1 MKSVFL
7 RKNWKE
13 QEETYMNN
21 NSIVKNI
28 IFKFL
33 LELFRIIIP
42 IISVPY
48 IYRVF
53 KPEIMGQIEFSQ
65 SIVGYFFI
73 FAGFG
78 VYTYGLRE
86 ISRVRNNKKQRDRLF
101 TDLFII
107 STVSSIL
114 VTVSYLGYVYFKF
127 SSDLILKNML
137 LINSINLISY
147 IFYIEWIN
155 EAFENYKFISQKT
168 MIIKIINLIC
178 IFLFIKVSEDFYK
191 YLFLINIFIFFNNFA
206 SFIYIRRYISF
217 SFKNIEI
224 KKYLFPL
231 FLMILISNL
240 NVLYT
245 QLDKI
250 TIGFYGENIE
260 EVAYYGVAQKV
271 MSIMMAIIMSIVRVI
286 MPRLSFYLGEG
297 NKAEYENLLNK
308 TFPYIYLLVFPISIG
323 TVILSSEI
331 ALFFGGVEYLV
342 AKFAI
347 IVFGIRLI
355 VVTVESILA
364 NQVIFLNQKEKV
376 ILYLYGGGGV
386 INILLKFCLIKYN
399 ILSSGTSILTTMISE
414 IILVFFEYKYI
425 KKYLNFGLKIFNLRN
440 LKYLIFSLSF
450 FIIKYLLKDLQY
462 HNLINSLII
471 FLCCLSSY
479 FFILFITKDECLS
492 EIFKKINIKQ
502 YLKGK
507 I

>member
-1 MKSVFL
+1 MK
-7 RKNWKE
+7 
-13 QEETYMNN
+13 
-21 NSIVKNI
+21 NSIIKNI
-28 IFKFL
+28 IFKFS
-33 LELFRIIIP
+33 LEILRIIIP

-48 IYRVF
+48 IYRIF

-86 ISRVRNNKKQRDRLF
+86 ISRVRNNKEQRDKLF

-107 STVSSIL
+107 SIVSSIV
-114 VTVSYLGYVYFKF
+114 VTLLYFGYIYFKF
-127 SSDLILKNML
+127 NSDLMLKNML

-168 MIIKIINLIC
+168 IIIKIINLTC
-178 IFLFIKVSEDFYK
+178 IFLFIKISDDFYK

-224 KKYLFPL
+224 KRYLFSL

-250 TIGFYGENIE
+250 TLGFYGENIE

-271 MSIMMAIIMSIVRVI
+271 MSIMMVIIMSIVRVM

-297 NKAEYENLLNK
+297 NKLEYENLLNK

-323 TVILSSEI
+323 TVILSNEI
-331 ALFFGGVEYLV
+331 ALFFGGIEYLV

-355 VVTVESILA
+355 IVTIESILA

-376 ILYLYGGGGV
+376 ILYLYGLGGI
-386 INILLKFCLIKYN
+386 INFLLKLYLIKYN
-399 ILSSGTSILTTMISE
+399 ILTSGTAILTTMISE
-414 IILVFFEYKYI
+414 IVLIILEYKYI
-425 KKYLNFGLKIFNLRN
+425 KKYLNYDLKVFKLGN
-440 LKYLIFSLSF
+440 LKYLIFSLLF
-450 FIIKYLLKDLQY
+450 FIIKYLLRDLNY
-462 HNLINSLII
+462 NNLINSLIVFI
-471 FLCCLSSY
+471 CCSSVY
-479 FFILFITKDECLS
+479 FIILFITKDKCLN
-492 EIFKKINIKQ
+492 EILEKLNIKQ
-502 YLKGK
+502 FLKGK

>member
-1 MKSVFL
+1 M
-7 RKNWKE
+7 
-13 QEETYMNN
+13 N
-21 NSIVKNI
+21 NSIIKNI
-28 IFKFL
+28 IFKFS
-33 LELFRIIIP
+33 LEILRIIIP

-48 IYRVF
+48 IYRIF
-53 KPEIMGQIEFSQ
+53 KPEIMGKIEFSL

-86 ISRVRNNKKQRDRLF
+86 ISRIRNNKEQRNKLF
-101 TDLFII
+101 TDLFLI
-107 STVSSIL
+107 STVSSIV
-114 VTVSYLGYVYFKF
+114 VTLLYFGYVYFKF
-127 SSDLILKNML
+127 NSDLMLKNML

-168 MIIKIINLIC
+168 MIIKIINLVC
-178 IFLFIKVSEDFYK
+178 IFLFIKVSGDFYK

-206 SFIYIRRYISF
+206 SFIYIRRYIDF

-245 QLDKI
+245 QLDRI
-250 TIGFYGENIE
+250 TLGFYGEKIE

-271 MSIMMAIIMSIVRVI
+271 MSIMMVIIMSIVRVM

-297 NKAEYENLLNK
+297 NKSEYENLLNK

-323 TVILSSEI
+323 TIILSSEI
-331 ALFFGGVEYLV
+331 ALFFGGIEYLV

-364 NQVIFLNQKEKV
+364 NQVIFLNQKERV
-376 ILYLYGGGGV
+376 ILYLYGLGGI
-386 INILLKFCLIKYN
+386 INFLLKLYLIKYN
-399 ILSSGTSILTTMISE
+399 ILTSGTAILTTMISE
-414 IILVFFEYKYI
+414 IVLIILEYKYI
-425 KKYLNFGLKIFNLRN
+425 KKYLHYDLKVFKLGN
-440 LKYLIFSLSF
+440 LKYLIFSLLF
-450 FIIKYLLKDLQY
+450 FIIKYLLRDLNY
-462 HNLINSLII
+462 NNLINSLIVFI
-471 FLCCLSSY
+471 CCSSVY
-479 FFILFITKDECLS
+479 FIILFITKDKCLN
-492 EIFKKINIKQ
+492 EILEKLNIKHF
-502 YLKGK
+502 LKGK

>member
-1 MKSVFL
+1 MK
-7 RKNWKE
+7 K
-13 QEETYMNN
+13 
-21 NSIVKNI
+21 SIVKNI
-28 IFKFL
+28 IFKFS
-33 LELFRIIIP
+33 LEIFRIIIP

-48 IYRVF
+48 IYRIF
-53 KPEIMGQIEFSQ
+53 KPEVMGQIEFSQ

-86 ISRVRNNKKQRDRLF
+86 ISRVRNNKEQRDKLF

-107 STVSSIL
+107 STVSSVV
-114 VTVSYLGYVYFKF
+114 VTLLYFGYVYFKF
-127 SSDLILKNML
+127 NSDLILKNML

-168 MIIKIINLIC
+168 IIIKIINLIC
-178 IFLFIKVSEDFYK
+178 ILLFIKFSEDFYK

-217 SFKNIEI
+217 SFKNIEV

-231 FLMILISNL
+231 FLMILISNI

-250 TIGFYGENIE
+250 ALGFYGKKIE

-271 MSIMMAIIMSIVRVI
+271 MSIMMLIIMSIVRVM

-297 NKAEYENLLNK
+297 NKVEYENLLNK

-323 TVILSSEI
+323 TVILSNEI
-331 ALFFGGVEYLV
+331 ALFFGGIEYLV

-355 VVTVESILA
+355 IVTIESILA

-376 ILYLYGGGGV
+376 ILYLYGLGGI
-386 INILLKFCLIKYN
+386 INFLLKLYLIKYN
-399 ILSSGTSILTTMISE
+399 ILTSGTAILTTMISE
-414 IILVFFEYKYI
+414 IVLIILEYKYI
-425 KKYLNFGLKIFNLRN
+425 KKYLNYDLKVFKLGN
-440 LKYLIFSLSF
+440 LKYLIFSLLF
-450 FIIKYLLKDLQY
+450 FIIKYLLRDLNY
-462 HNLINSLII
+462 NNLINSLIVFI
-471 FLCCLSSY
+471 CCSSVY
-479 FFILFITKDECLS
+479 FIILFITKDKCLN
-492 EIFKKINIKQ
+492 EILEKLNIKQ
-502 YLKGK
+502 FLKGK

>member
-1 MKSVFL
+1 MK
-7 RKNWKE
+7 
-13 QEETYMNN
+13 N

-28 IFKFL
+28 IFKFS
-33 LELFRIIIP
+33 LEILRIIIP

-48 IYRVF
+48 IYRIF

-86 ISRVRNNKKQRDRLF
+86 ISRVRNNKGQRDKLF
-101 TDLFII
+101 TDLFLI
-107 STVSSIL
+107 STVSSTV
-114 VTVSYLGYVYFKF
+114 VTLLYFGYVYFKF
-127 SSDLILKNML
+127 NSDLMLKNML

-168 MIIKIINLIC
+168 MIIKILNLVC
-178 IFLFIKVSEDFYK
+178 IFLFIKISEDFYK

-206 SFIYIRRYISF
+206 SFIYIRRYISL

-245 QLDKI
+245 QLDRI
-250 TIGFYGENIE
+250 TLGFYGENIE

-271 MSIMMAIIMSIVRVI
+271 MSIMMVIIMSIVRVM

-297 NKAEYENLLNK
+297 NKLEYENLLNK
-308 TFPYIYLLVFPISIG
+308 TFTYIYLLVFPISIG
-323 TVILSSEI
+323 TVILSNEI
-331 ALFFGGVEYLV
+331 ALFFGGIEYLV

-355 VVTVESILA
+355 IVTIESILA

-376 ILYLYGGGGV
+376 ILYLYGLGGI
-386 INILLKFCLIKYN
+386 INFLLKLYLIKYN
-399 ILSSGTSILTTMISE
+399 ILTSGTAILTTMISE
-414 IILVFFEYKYI
+414 IVLIILEYKYI
-425 KKYLNFGLKIFNLRN
+425 KKYLNYDLKVFKLGN
-440 LKYLIFSLSF
+440 LKYLIFSLLF
-450 FIIKYLLKDLQY
+450 FIIKYLLRDLNY
-462 HNLINSLII
+462 NNLINSLIVFI
-471 FLCCLSSY
+471 CCSSVY
-479 FFILFITKDECLS
+479 FIILFITKDKCLN
-492 EIFKKINIKQ
+492 EILEKLNIKQ
-502 YLKGK
+502 FLKGK

>member
-1 MKSVFL
+1 MKS
-7 RKNWKE
+7 
-13 QEETYMNN
+13 

-28 IFKFL
+28 IFKFS
-33 LELFRIIIP
+33 LEILRIIIP

-48 IYRVF
+48 IYRIF

-86 ISRVRNNKKQRDRLF
+86 ISRVRKNKEQRDKLF
-101 TDLFII
+101 TDLFLI
-107 STVSSIL
+107 STVSSAV
-114 VTVSYLGYVYFKF
+114 VTLLYFGYVYFKF
-127 SSDLILKNML
+127 DSDLMLKNML

-245 QLDKI
+245 QLDRI
-250 TIGFYGENIE
+250 TLGFYGEKIE

-271 MSIMMAIIMSIVRVI
+271 MSIMMVIIMSIVRVM

-297 NKAEYENLLNK
+297 NKLEYENLLNK
-308 TFPYIYLLVFPISIG
+308 TFPYIYLLVFPISVGIG
-323 TVILSSEI
+323 ILSKEI
-331 ALFFGGVEYLV
+331 ALFFGGIEYIV
-342 AKFAI
+342 AQGVI
-347 IVFGIRLI
+347 IIFGIRLI
-355 VVTVESILA
+355 ITTIETILI
-364 NQVIFLNQKEKV
+364 NQVIFLNQRERAIIFIYIIGGTINFILKV
-376 ILYLYGGGGV
+376 VLIKL
-386 INILLKFCLIKYN
+386 NILV
-399 ILSSGTSILTTMISE
+399 GTTAIFTTMVSE
-414 IILVFFEYKYI
+414 IVLIGIEYYYI
-425 KKYLNFGLKIFNLRN
+425 KRYLDIKLEIFKLDN
-440 LKYLIFSLSF
+440 LKYLIFSLF
-450 FIIKYLLKDLQY
+450 FLPIRYLFRGLNYNVMLNSIIVFIVCSSIYFVLLFVSKDRCLVEILSKLDIKKYISRRK
-462 HNLINSLII
+462 
-471 FLCCLSSY
+471 
-479 FFILFITKDECLS
+479 
-492 EIFKKINIKQ
+492 
-502 YLKGK
+502 
-507 I
+507 

>member
-1 MKSVFL
+1 L
-7 RKNWKE
+7 KE
-13 QEETYMNN
+13 A
-21 NSIVKNI
+21 IIKNI
-28 IFKFL
+28 IFKII
-33 LELFRIIIP
+33 LEVFRMIIP
-42 IISVPY
+42 VISFPY
-48 IYRVF
+48 IYRIF
-53 KPEIMGQIEFSQ
+53 KPDIMGQIEFSQ
-65 SIVGYFFI
+65 SIVGYFFT

-86 ISRVRNNKKQRDRLF
+86 ISRVRDNKRQREKLF

-107 STVSSIL
+107 STISSIV
-114 VTVSYLGYVYFKF
+114 VTLLYFGYIYFKF
-127 SSDLILKNML
+127 NLNLMLKNML

>member
-1 MKSVFL
+1 MK
-7 RKNWKE
+7 
-13 QEETYMNN
+13 N

-28 IFKFL
+28 IFKFS
-33 LELFRIIIP
+33 LEILRIIIP

-48 IYRVF
+48 IYRIF
-53 KPEIMGQIEFSQ
+53 KPEVMGQIEFSQ

-86 ISRVRNNKKQRDRLF
+86 ISRVRNNKEQRDKLF

-107 STVSSIL
+107 STVSSVV
-114 VTVSYLGYVYFKF
+114 VTLLYFGYVYFKF
-127 SSDLILKNML
+127 NSDLILKNML

-168 MIIKIINLIC
+168 IIIKIINLIC
-178 IFLFIKVSEDFYK
+178 ILLFIKFSEDFYK

-206 SFIYIRRYISF
+206 SFIYIRKYISL

-245 QLDKI
+245 QLDRI
-250 TIGFYGENIE
+250 TLGFYGVNIE

-271 MSIMMAIIMSIVRVI
+271 MSIMMVIIMSIVRVM

-297 NKAEYENLLNK
+297 NKVEYENLLNK

-323 TVILSSEI
+323 TVILSNEI
-331 ALFFGGVEYLV
+331 ALFFGGIEYLV

-355 VVTVESILA
+355 IVTIESILA

-376 ILYLYGGGGV
+376 ILYLYGLGGI
-386 INILLKFCLIKYN
+386 INFLLKLYLIKYN
-399 ILSSGTSILTTMISE
+399 ILTSGTAILTTMISE
-414 IILVFFEYKYI
+414 IVLIILEYKYI
-425 KKYLNFGLKIFNLRN
+425 KKYLNYDLKVFKLGN
-440 LKYLIFSLSF
+440 LKYLIFSLLF
-450 FIIKYLLKDLQY
+450 FIIKYLLRDLNY
-462 HNLINSLII
+462 NNLINSLIVFI
-471 FLCCLSSY
+471 CCSSVY
-479 FFILFITKDECLS
+479 FIILFITKDKCLN
-492 EIFKKINIKQ
+492 EILEKLNIKQ
-502 YLKGK
+502 FLKGK

>member
-1 MKSVFL
+1 MK
-7 RKNWKE
+7 
-13 QEETYMNN
+13 N

-28 IFKFL
+28 IFKFS
-33 LELFRIIIP
+33 LEILRIIIP

-48 IYRVF
+48 IYRIF

-86 ISRVRNNKKQRDRLF
+86 ISRVRNNKGQRDKLF
-101 TDLFII
+101 TDLFLI
-107 STVSSIL
+107 STVSSTV
-114 VTVSYLGYVYFKF
+114 VTLLYFGYVYFKF
-127 SSDLILKNML
+127 NSDLMLKNML

-168 MIIKIINLIC
+168 MIIKILNLVC
-178 IFLFIKVSEDFYK
+178 IFLFIKISEDFYK

-206 SFIYIRRYISF
+206 SFIYIRRYISL

-245 QLDKI
+245 QLDRI
-250 TIGFYGENIE
+250 TLGFYGENIE

-271 MSIMMAIIMSIVRVI
+271 MSIMMVIIMSIVRVM

-297 NKAEYENLLNK
+297 NKLEYENLLNK
-308 TFPYIYLLVFPISIG
+308 TFSYIYLLVFPISIG
-323 TVILSSEI
+323 TVILSNEI
-331 ALFFGGVEYLV
+331 ALFFGGIEYLV

-355 VVTVESILA
+355 IVTIESILA

-376 ILYLYGGGGV
+376 ILYLYGLGGI
-386 INILLKFCLIKYN
+386 INFLLKLYLIKYN
-399 ILSSGTSILTTMISE
+399 ILTSGTAILTTMISE
-414 IILVFFEYKYI
+414 IVLIILEYKYI
-425 KKYLNFGLKIFNLRN
+425 KKYLNYDLKVFKLGN
-440 LKYLIFSLSF
+440 LKYLIFSLLF
-450 FIIKYLLKDLQY
+450 FIIKYLLRDLNY
-462 HNLINSLII
+462 NNLINSLIVFI
-471 FLCCLSSY
+471 CCSSVY
-479 FFILFITKDECLS
+479 FIILFITKDKCLN
-492 EIFKKINIKQ
+492 EILEKLNIKQ
-502 YLKGK
+502 FLKGK

>member
-1 MKSVFL
+1 MK
-7 RKNWKE
+7 E
-13 QEETYMNN
+13 A
-21 NSIVKNI
+21 IIKNI
-28 IFKFL
+28 IFKII
-33 LELFRIIIP
+33 LEVFRMIIP
-42 IISVPY
+42 VISFPY
-48 IYRVF
+48 IYRIF

-86 ISRVRNNKKQRDRLF
+86 ISRVRSNKEQKDRVFTNLF
-101 TDLFII
+101 LI
-107 STVSSIL
+107 STVSSII
-114 VTVSYLGYVYFKF
+114 VTFLYFGYVYIKF
-127 SSDLILKNML
+127 NSNLVLKNML
-137 LINSINLISY
+137 LINSMNLISY

-168 MIIKIINLIC
+168 IVIKIINLIC

-191 YLFLINIFIFFNNFA
+191 YLFLMNIFIFFNNFA

>member
-1 MKSVFL
+1 MK
-7 RKNWKE
+7 K
-13 QEETYMNN
+13 
-21 NSIVKNI
+21 SIVKNI
-28 IFKFL
+28 IFKFS
-33 LELFRIIIP
+33 LEIFRIIIP

-48 IYRVF
+48 IYRIF
-53 KPEIMGQIEFSQ
+53 KPEVMGQIEFSQ

-86 ISRVRNNKKQRDRLF
+86 ISRVRNNKEQRDKLF

-107 STVSSIL
+107 STVSSVV
-114 VTVSYLGYVYFKF
+114 VTLLYFGYVYFKF
-127 SSDLILKNML
+127 NSDLILKNML

-168 MIIKIINLIC
+168 IIIKIINLIC
-178 IFLFIKVSEDFYK
+178 ILLFIKFSEDFYK

-206 SFIYIRRYISF
+206 SFIYIRKYISL

-245 QLDKI
+245 QLDRI
-250 TIGFYGENIE
+250 TLGFYGVNIE

-271 MSIMMAIIMSIVRVI
+271 MSIMMVIIMSIVRVM

-297 NKAEYENLLNK
+297 NKVEYENLLNK

-323 TVILSSEI
+323 TVILSNEI
-331 ALFFGGVEYLV
+331 ALFFGGIEYLV

-355 VVTVESILA
+355 IVTIESILA

-376 ILYLYGGGGV
+376 ILYLYGLGGI
-386 INILLKFCLIKYN
+386 INFLLKLYLIKYN
-399 ILSSGTSILTTMISE
+399 ILTSGTAILTTMISE
-414 IILVFFEYKYI
+414 IVLIILEYKYI
-425 KKYLNFGLKIFNLRN
+425 KKYLNYDLKVFKLGN
-440 LKYLIFSLSF
+440 LKYLIFSLLF
-450 FIIKYLLKDLQY
+450 FIIKYLLRDLNY
-462 HNLINSLII
+462 NNLINSLIVFI
-471 FLCCLSSY
+471 CCSSVY
-479 FFILFITKDECLS
+479 FIILFITKDKCLN
-492 EIFKKINIKQ
+492 EILEKLNIKQ
-502 YLKGK
+502 FLKGK

>member
-1 MKSVFL
+1 MK
-7 RKNWKE
+7 E
-13 QEETYMNN
+13 A
-21 NSIVKNI
+21 IIKNI
-28 IFKFL
+28 IFKII
-33 LELFRIIIP
+33 LEVFRMIIP
-42 IISVPY
+42 VISFPY
-48 IYRVF
+48 IYRIF
-53 KPEIMGQIEFSQ
+53 KPDIMGQIEFSQ
-65 SIVGYFFI
+65 SIVGYFFT

-86 ISRVRNNKKQRDRLF
+86 ISRVRDNKRQREKLF

-107 STVSSIL
+107 STISSIV
-114 VTVSYLGYVYFKF
+114 VTLLYFGYIYFKF
-127 SSDLILKNML
+127 NLNLMLKNML

>member
-1 MKSVFL
+1 
-7 RKNWKE
+7 
-13 QEETYMNN
+13 
-21 NSIVKNI
+21 
-28 IFKFL
+28 
-33 LELFRIIIP
+33 
-42 IISVPY
+42 
-48 IYRVF
+48 
-53 KPEIMGQIEFSQ
+53 
-65 SIVGYFFI
+65 
-73 FAGFG
+73 
-78 VYTYGLRE
+78 
-86 ISRVRNNKKQRDRLF
+86 
-101 TDLFII
+101 
-107 STVSSIL
+107 
-114 VTVSYLGYVYFKF
+114 
-127 SSDLILKNML
+127 
-137 LINSINLISY
+137 
-147 IFYIEWIN
+147 
-155 EAFENYKFISQKT
+155 
-168 MIIKIINLIC
+168 
-178 IFLFIKVSEDFYK
+178 
-191 YLFLINIFIFFNNFA
+191 
-206 SFIYIRRYISF
+206 
-217 SFKNIEI
+217 
-224 KKYLFPL
+224 
-231 FLMILISNL
+231 
-240 NVLYT
+240 
-245 QLDKI
+245 
-250 TIGFYGENIE
+250 
-260 EVAYYGVAQKV
+260 
-271 MSIMMAIIMSIVRVI
+271 

-308 TFPYIYLLVFPISIG
+308 TFPYIYLLMFPISIG

>member
-1 MKSVFL
+1 MK
-7 RKNWKE
+7 
-13 QEETYMNN
+13 N

-28 IFKFL
+28 IFKFS
-33 LELFRIIIP
+33 LEILRIIIP

-48 IYRVF
+48 IYRIF

-86 ISRVRNNKKQRDRLF
+86 ISRVRNNKGQRDKLF
-101 TDLFII
+101 TDLFLI
-107 STVSSIL
+107 STVSSTV
-114 VTVSYLGYVYFKF
+114 VTLLYFGYVYFKF
-127 SSDLILKNML
+127 NSDLMLKNML

-168 MIIKIINLIC
+168 MIIKILNLVC
-178 IFLFIKVSEDFYK
+178 IFLFIKISEDFYK

-206 SFIYIRRYISF
+206 SFIYIRRYISL

-245 QLDKI
+245 QLDRI
-250 TIGFYGENIE
+250 TLGFYGENIE

-271 MSIMMAIIMSIVRVI
+271 MSIMMIIIMSIVRVI

>member
-1 MKSVFL
+1 MK
-7 RKNWKE
+7 
-13 QEETYMNN
+13 N

-28 IFKFL
+28 IFKFS
-33 LELFRIIIP
+33 LEILRIIIP

-48 IYRVF
+48 IYRIF

-86 ISRVRNNKKQRDRLF
+86 ISRVRNNKGQRDKLF
-101 TDLFII
+101 TDLFLI
-107 STVSSIL
+107 STVSSAV
-114 VTVSYLGYVYFKF
+114 VTLLYFGYVYFKF
-127 SSDLILKNML
+127 NSDLMLKNML

-168 MIIKIINLIC
+168 MIIKILNLVC
-178 IFLFIKVSEDFYK
+178 IFLFIKISEDFYK

-206 SFIYIRRYISF
+206 SFIYIRRYISL

-245 QLDKI
+245 QLDRI
-250 TIGFYGENIE
+250 TLGFYGENIE

-271 MSIMMAIIMSIVRVI
+271 MSIMMVIIMSIVRVM

-297 NKAEYENLLNK
+297 NKLEYENLLNK

-323 TVILSSEI
+323 TVILSNEI
-331 ALFFGGVEYLV
+331 ALFFGGIEYLV

-355 VVTVESILA
+355 IVTIESILA

-376 ILYLYGGGGV
+376 ILYLYGLGGI
-386 INILLKFCLIKYN
+386 INFLLKLYLIKYN
-399 ILSSGTSILTTMISE
+399 ILTSGTAILTTMISE
-414 IILVFFEYKYI
+414 IVLIILEYKYI
-425 KKYLNFGLKIFNLRN
+425 KKYLNYDLKVFKLGN
-440 LKYLIFSLSF
+440 LKYLIFSLLF
-450 FIIKYLLKDLQY
+450 FIIKYLLRDLNY
-462 HNLINSLII
+462 NNLINSLIVFI
-471 FLCCLSSY
+471 CCSSVY
-479 FFILFITKDECLS
+479 FIILFITKDKCLN
-492 EIFKKINIKQ
+492 EILEKLNIKQ
-502 YLKGK
+502 FLKGK

>member
-1 MKSVFL
+1 
-7 RKNWKE
+7 
-13 QEETYMNN
+13 
-21 NSIVKNI
+21 
-28 IFKFL
+28 
-33 LELFRIIIP
+33 
-42 IISVPY
+42 
-48 IYRVF
+48 
-53 KPEIMGQIEFSQ
+53 
-65 SIVGYFFI
+65 
-73 FAGFG
+73 
-78 VYTYGLRE
+78 
-86 ISRVRNNKKQRDRLF
+86 
-101 TDLFII
+101 
-107 STVSSIL
+107 
-114 VTVSYLGYVYFKF
+114 
-127 SSDLILKNML
+127 
-137 LINSINLISY
+137 
-147 IFYIEWIN
+147 
-155 EAFENYKFISQKT
+155 
-168 MIIKIINLIC
+168 
-178 IFLFIKVSEDFYK
+178 
-191 YLFLINIFIFFNNFA
+191 
-206 SFIYIRRYISF
+206 
-217 SFKNIEI
+217 
-224 KKYLFPL
+224 
-231 FLMILISNL
+231 MILISNL

-250 TIGFYGENIE
+250 TLGFYEENIE

-271 MSIMMAIIMSIVRVI
+271 MSIMMAIIMSIVRVM

-297 NKAEYENLLNK
+297 NKLEYERLLNK
-308 TFPYIYLLVFPISIG
+308 TFPYIYLLIFPISVGIG
-323 TVILSSEI
+323 ILSSEI

-376 ILYLYGGGGV
+376 ILYLYSGGGA

-414 IILVFFEYKYI
+414 IILIFFEYKYI

-471 FLCCLSSY
+471 FLCCSSSY
-479 FFILFITKDECLS
+479 FFILFITKDKCLS

-502 YLKGK
+502 CLKGK